1 MREGL
6 TVKRTIGWMLLALLV
21 GAVGFGATAQNPITA
36 LEIEPGVA
44 QLGAGGAG
52 LSIASGAET
61 LYYNPAGLAALPGIS
76 FSSFYASHF
85 GLATYSAFAL
95 TFRNFG
101 VAVLLLSS
109 GNIQGYDADG
119 AQTETL
125 GYGSTGFVFGAGLTP
140 GDLPFLPDLS
150 FDFALGARIKVVTAK
165 IGEERGTGFGADL
178 GFRTTLPDM
187 RVGSV
192 AISDIALAIAATNL
206 FGAMSYDTVQESFV
220 MDLRLGGSALFLDV
234 VTAALDVHLGGGGLR
249 FGLSYSPASTFT
261 LRLGALSM
269 GGLSITAGLGVNV
282 EGFLIDY
289 AFVTHTLGMSHRVSL
304 TLDFS
309 SLDISA
315 LSRSLRRL
323 LP

>member
-1 MREGL
+1 MREGE
-6 TVKRTIGWMLLALLV
+6 TVKRTISWMLVTLLV
-21 GAVGFGATAQNPITA
+21 GVGLGAAAQNPITV

-61 LYYNPAGLAALPGIS
+61 LYYNAAGLAALPGIS
-76 FSSFYASHF
+76 FSSFIASHF
-85 GLATYSAFAL
+85 GLGSYSAFAL

-101 VAVLLLSS
+101 VAVLMLSS
-109 GNIQGYDADG
+109 GNIQGYDAGG

-125 GYGSTGFVFGAGLTP
+125 GYGNTGFVLGAGLTP
-140 GDLPFLPDLS
+140 SDLPFLPDLG
-150 FDFALGARIKVVTAK
+150 FDFALGARVKVVTAR
-165 IGEERGTGFGADL
+165 IADERGTGFGFDL

-187 RVGSV
+187 RVGSIAV
-192 AISDIALAIAATNL
+192 SDIALAVAATNL
-206 FGAMSYDTVQESFV
+206 FGSMSYDTVEESFV
-220 MDLRLGGSALFLDV
+220 MDLRLGGSARILDM
-234 VTAALDVHLGGGGLR
+234 VTAALDIHLGGGGLR
-249 FGLSYSPASTFT
+249 FGLSYSPAPTFT

-269 GGLSITAGLGVNV
+269 GGFSITAGLGVNV

-289 AFVTHTLGMSHRVSL
+289 AFVTHTLGASHRISL

-309 SLDISA
+309 SLDINA